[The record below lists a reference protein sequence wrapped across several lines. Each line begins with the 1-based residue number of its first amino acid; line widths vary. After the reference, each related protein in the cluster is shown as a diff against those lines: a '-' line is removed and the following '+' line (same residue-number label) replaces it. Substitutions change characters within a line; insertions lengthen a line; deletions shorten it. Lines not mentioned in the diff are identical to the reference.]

1 MAFLLHSNGV
11 LATGMPVR
19 KVQIGQ
25 VWKQD
30 GTGDT
35 YLVTKLYPEALAT
48 MAILRKVGAENQS
61 PVKVKVQQA
70 GTGQTLPGFAP
81 EHGEDNL

>member
-11 LATGMPVR
+11 LTTGMPVR

-35 YLVTKLYPEALAT
+35 YLVTKLYAEALAT
-48 MAILRKVGAENQS
+48 MAILRKIGAENQL

>member
-35 YLVTKLYPEALAT
+35 YLVTKLYDEALAT

-70 GTGQTLPGFAP
+70 GHGQTLPGFAP

>member
-1 MAFLLHSNGV
+1 
-11 LATGMPVR
+11 MPVR
-19 KVQIGQ
+19 KVQVGQ

-70 GTGQTLPGFAP
+70 GNGQTLPGFAP

>member
-1 MAFLLHSNGV
+1 MAFLLNSNGV
-11 LATGMPVR
+11 PATEMPVR

-35 YLVTKLYPEALAT
+35 YLVTKLYTEALAT
-48 MAILRKVGAENQS
+48 MAILRKTGAEKQS
-61 PVKVKVQQA
+61 VVRVKVQQA
-70 GTGQTLPGFAP
+70 GAGQTLPGFSS
-81 EHGEDNL
+81 EHSEDNF

>member
-35 YLVTKLYPEALAT
+35 YLVTKLYDEALAT

-70 GTGQTLPGFAP
+70 GNGQTLPGFAP

>member
-35 YLVTKLYPEALAT
+35 YLVTKLYDEALAT
-48 MAILRKVGAENQS
+48 MAILRKIGAENQP

>member
-1 MAFLLHSNGV
+1 MAFLLHSKGV
-11 LATGMPVR
+11 LTTGMPVR

-35 YLVTKLYPEALAT
+35 YLVTKLYGEALAT
-48 MAILRKVGAENQS
+48 MAILRKIGAENQP

-70 GTGQTLPGFAP
+70 GNGQTLPGFAP

>member
-11 LATGMPVR
+11 LTTGMPVR
-19 KVQIGQ
+19 KIQIGQ

-35 YLVTKLYPEALAT
+35 YLVTKLYGEALAT
-48 MAILRKVGAENQS
+48 MAILRKVGAENES

-70 GTGQTLPGFAP
+70 GNGQTLPGFAP

>member
-1 MAFLLHSNGV
+1 
-11 LATGMPVR
+11 MPVR

-30 GTGDT
+30 GTDDT
-35 YLVTKLYPEALAT
+35 YLVTKLYGEALAT
-48 MAILRKVGAENQS
+48 MAILRKVGVENQS

>member
-11 LATGMPVR
+11 LTTGMPVR
-19 KVQIGQ
+19 KIQIGQ

-35 YLVTKLYPEALAT
+35 YLVTKLYGEALAT
-48 MAILRKVGAENQS
+48 MAILRKIGAENES

-70 GTGQTLPGFAP
+70 GNGQTLPGFAP

>member
-35 YLVTKLYPEALAT
+35 YLVTKLYGEALAT
-48 MAILRKVGAENQS
+48 MAILRKVGAENES

-70 GTGQTLPGFAP
+70 GAGQTLPGFAP
-81 EHGEDNL
+81 EHGEDNF

>member
-25 VWKQD
+25 VWKQE

-35 YLVTKLYPEALAT
+35 YLVTKLYGEALAT
-48 MAILRKVGAENQS
+48 MAILRKIGAENES

-70 GTGQTLPGFAP
+70 GNGQTLPGFAP

>member
-1 MAFLLHSNGV
+1 
-11 LATGMPVR
+11 MPVR

-35 YLVTKLYPEALAT
+35 YLVTKLYAEALAT
-48 MAILRKVGAENQS
+48 MAILRKIGAENQL

>member
-11 LATGMPVR
+11 LTTGMPVR

-30 GTGDT
+30 VTGDT
-35 YLVTKLYPEALAT
+35 YLVTRLYAEALAT
-48 MAILRKVGAENQS
+48 MAILRKTGAES
-61 PVKVKVQQA
+61 EPFVRVKVQQA
-70 GTGQTLPGFAP
+70 GAGQTLPGFAP

>member
-1 MAFLLHSNGV
+1 
-11 LATGMPVR
+11 MPVR
-19 KVQIGQ
+19 KIQIGQ

-35 YLVTKLYPEALAT
+35 YLVTKLYGEALAT
-48 MAILRKVGAENQS
+48 MAILRKVGAENES

-70 GTGQTLPGFAP
+70 GNGQTLPGFAP

>member
-11 LATGMPVR
+11 LTAGMPVR

-35 YLVTKLYPEALAT
+35 YLVTKLYAEALAT
-48 MAILRKVGAENQS
+48 MAILRKIGAENQL